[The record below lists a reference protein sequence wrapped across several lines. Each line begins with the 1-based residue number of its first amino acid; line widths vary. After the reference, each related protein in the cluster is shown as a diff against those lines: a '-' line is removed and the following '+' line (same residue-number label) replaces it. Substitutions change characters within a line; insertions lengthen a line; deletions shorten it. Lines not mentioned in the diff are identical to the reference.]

1 MPMRTD
7 NRGRW
12 TIKHADLGPEFMA
25 LVKKAALRQGQT
37 VGSFVLDTL
46 RERSQA
52 ILKDEA
58 PTHPPPAR
66 IATIELAEMIT
77 SMTATLTQTQE
88 QRLAQLSRE
97 QATRLEAIRRATRRS
112 RWQR

>member
-1 MPMRTD
+1 MRTD

-12 TIKHADLGPEFMA
+12 TLKHADLGPDFMA
-25 LVKKAALRQGQT
+25 LVKKAVLRQGQT

-66 IATIELAEMIT
+66 IETTELAELVRGM
-77 SMTATLTQTQE
+77 AQTQE
-88 QRLAQLSRE
+88 QRLAQIGRE
-97 QATRLEAIRRATRRS
+97 QATRLDAIRRETKRGRWRR
-112 RWQR
+112 

>member
-1 MPMRTD
+1 MRTD

-12 TIKHADLGPEFMA
+12 TLKHADLGPDFMA

-52 ILKDEA
+52 ILKGDEA
-58 PTHPPPAR
+58 PAHPPPAR
-66 IATIELAEMIT
+66 LEDVADVLTARLAE
-77 SMTATLTQTQE
+77 AV
-88 QRLAQLSRE
+88 
-97 QATRLEAIRRATRRS
+97 
-112 RWQR
+112 